1 MAGAEEG
8 GVGREGMAATFHQW
22 ELRWIMQPSDLGLGS
37 KNAPSSI
44 ISLPITILSQQNLF
58 FLVLKWTPNF
68 ILGQT
73 YLPNLLLGT
82 NLSLVPGLYS
92 LILSRKFNS
101 FMWPFFNHCSQCY
114 FLLPCSPHPGWAPV
128 LGSVSSQ
135 RESSARLGS
144 GRKMLEHLGSHPI
157 AASGIWGASC
167 CFHSHL
173 QESPNKEVGGGGPTS
188 KSGQEKTRGGVGV

>member
-1 MAGAEEG
+1 MGRKAERPSVWLEPRK
-8 GVGREGMAATFHQW
+8 GVWGEKGW
-22 ELRWIMQPSDLGLGS
+22 QPRFTSGSYAESCS
-37 KNAPSSI
+37 KNAPSSV
-44 ISLPITILSQQNLF
+44 ISLPITILSHQNLV

-73 YLPNLLLGT
+73 YLPSPLLGT
-82 NLSLVPGLYS
+82 NLFLVPGLYS
-92 LILSRKFNS
+92 LILSRKCTS
-101 FMWPFFNHCSQCY
+101 FMWPFFNHPSQCY
-114 FLLPCSPHPGWAPV
+114 FLLPCSPHPGWAPL

-135 RESSARLGS
+135 KESS

-157 AASGIWGASC
+157 AASGIWGVPC